1 MEQLDLW
8 GIIVLPVLI
17 FLARIC
23 DVTIGTIRI
32 IFVSKGQ
39 KYLAPLLGFF
49 EVLIWIIAMGEIM
62 QNLDRWYYYIFYA
75 AGFATG
81 NYFGILLEEKLAMGH
96 VGLRL
101 ITKKSA
107 VELIEAIKAKG
118 FGLTYMPAM
127 GSTGEVHILFITVK
141 RTELQDLQKLINQ
154 LNPRAFYTIEDMKA
168 VKEGIH
174 PEPLPSRS
182 LIRKLSYRRGK

>member
-1 MEQLDLW
+1 MEAIDYW
-8 GIIVLPVLI
+8 GIIILPLLI
-17 FLARIC
+17 FAARIC

-62 QNLDRWYYYIFYA
+62 QNLDRWYYYLFYA

-101 ITKKSA
+101 ITKKPA
-107 VELIEAIKAKG
+107 DDLIAAITDRG

-127 GSTGEVHILFITVK
+127 GSSGQVHVVFITIK
-141 RTELQDLQKLINQ
+141 RSQLDDLRKIVNQ
-154 LNPRAFYTIEDMKA
+154 FNPKAFYTIEDMKA
-168 VKEGIH
+168 VKDGIH
-174 PEPLPSRS
+174 PQPLPSRMFS
-182 LIRKLSYRRGK
+182 MNRGRRRGK

>member
-1 MEQLDLW
+1 MENFDFW
-8 GIIVLPVLI
+8 GFIVLPLLI

-39 KYLAPLLGFF
+39 KTLAPLLGFF

-62 QNLDRWYYYIFYA
+62 QNLDRWYYYLFYA
-75 AGFATG
+75 GGFATG
-81 NYFGILLEEKLAMGH
+81 NYFGILLEEKLAMGF
-96 VGLRL
+96 VSLRL
-101 ITKKSA
+101 ITKRPA
-107 VELIEAIKAKG
+107 DELIAILKDQG
-118 FGLTYMPAM
+118 YGLTYMPAK
-127 GSTGEVHILFITVK
+127 GSTGDVHILFVTVK
-141 RTELQDLQKLINQ
+141 RSELPSLTEVINKH
-154 LNPRAFYTIEDMKA
+154 NPKAFYTIEDMKA

-182 LIRKLSYRRGK
+182 FWLKRGARRGK

>member
-107 VELIEAIKAKG
+107 VDLIEAIKAKG